1 VDNGGGSGRS
11 GRSRITRSASACA
24 FSVSISYHVFVE
36 TFLSPLGKICYPML
50 RKPGRRRFDLFS
62 VLLTVLAIGMSLT
75 LAYQISVYY
84 TGDAAP
90 MAKQSPARPVV
101 GG

>member
-1 VDNGGGSGRS
+1 MAAATDWVADLKSPGQLWPYGF
-11 GRSRITRSASACA
+11 T
-24 FSVSISYHVFVE
+24 VSISYHVFVE
-36 TFLSPLGKICYPML
+36 SFLSPSAKIDYLML

-62 VLLTVLAIGMSLT
+62 ALLTVLAIGMSLT

-90 MAKQSPARPVV
+90 VAKQSPARPVV

>member
-1 VDNGGGSGRS
+1 MTVA
-11 GRSRITRSASACA
+11 ASWIADSQSPDQRLPYG

-36 TFLSPLGKICYPML
+36 TFLSPSAKIDYPML